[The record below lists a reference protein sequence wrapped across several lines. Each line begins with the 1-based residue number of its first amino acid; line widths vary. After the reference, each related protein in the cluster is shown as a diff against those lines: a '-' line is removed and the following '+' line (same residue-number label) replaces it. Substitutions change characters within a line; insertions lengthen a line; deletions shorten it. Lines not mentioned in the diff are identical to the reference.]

1 MKRSTKGRSRNKNL
15 WRQNVEMKL
24 RIRAGE
30 KWSQSARVPLK
41 GWTLLLVDNALEG
54 RPHLV
59 KVRSSRVLLAS
70 ASGLARLFVPL
81 LMDKSLA
88 SDFQLLPSF
97 FRKSGRTMTCAW
109 AAAGGRTF
117 AAQNIAHAQ
126 PKTFDTNDTSAHFV
140 WLMTEDWGLS
150 PQSSVIKPQ
159 SSILILRSSILNPQ
173 SSVLNPH
180 CFCIFWYSVPDTNF

>member
-1 MKRSTKGRSRNKNL
+1 
-15 WRQNVEMKL
+15 MKL

-109 AAAGGRTF
+109 ADAGGRTF

-140 WLMTEDWGLS
+140 WLWTEDWVLN
-150 PQSSVIKPQ
+150 PP
-159 SSILILRSSILNPQ
+159 SSILNPQ
-173 SSVLNPH
+173 SSFYGPQ
-180 CFCIFWYSVPDTNF
+180 S

>member
-1 MKRSTKGRSRNKNL
+1 
-15 WRQNVEMKL
+15 MKL

-88 SDFQLLPSF
+88 SDSQLLPSF
-97 FRKSGRTMTCAW
+97 FRESGRTMTCACEPMLVG
-109 AAAGGRTF
+109 AHICRTSLSLQKTSLRLLTQMIQVLIMCGYCEQIYTVQYI
-117 AAQNIAHAQ
+117 ASYYNIA
-126 PKTFDTNDTSAHFV
+126 
-140 WLMTEDWGLS
+140 
-150 PQSSVIKPQ
+150 
-159 SSILILRSSILNPQ
+159 LILKTLI
-173 SSVLNPH
+173 
-180 CFCIFWYSVPDTNF
+180 

>member
-1 MKRSTKGRSRNKNL
+1 MVTMDTGKPNKNQ
-15 WRQNVEMKL
+15 WIQNVEMKL

-41 GWTLLLVDNALEG
+41 GWTLLLLVDNALEG

-70 ASGLARLFVPL
+70 ASGLARLFVLL

-97 FRKSGRTMTCAW
+97 FRKSGRTMTCA
-109 AAAGGRTF
+109 
-117 AAQNIAHAQ
+117 
-126 PKTFDTNDTSAHFV
+126 
-140 WLMTEDWGLS
+140 
-150 PQSSVIKPQ
+150 
-159 SSILILRSSILNPQ
+159 
-173 SSVLNPH
+173 
-180 CFCIFWYSVPDTNF
+180 